1 MKINKREQ
9 RKRYIAAI
17 VAIVLVIAMVLSLIA
32 PIFSARAMAA
42 TMNAVVVDTVPTTSN
57 DDTEQNDTV
66 LSEKD
71 KKEREIGTNDFSA
84 NILIGFEQQF
94 IVGKVVP
101 INAVM
106 VNNSN
111 DFKGEFQIKVYS
123 TIGNNNNGGRYS
135 IYYQP
140 LELSKG
146 AIKQIYLSIPI
157 QTIQKD
163 FEITLVNEKNQIVY
177 RKYVS
182 AQPLDPATI
191 LVGVLCERP
200 ADMAYLSAIHFAEQE
215 DYTGEYTKTVYLDS
229 ETFPNEQS
237 VINHFKVIVIDDFD
251 TKSLSEKQKEA
262 LLQWIQQGGICV
274 IGTGVN
280 ASKTMSGLQNVVS
293 VTSESIVQRNIMLA
307 GQRVRADIAELNLSE
322 IDGVQTDI
330 FENASLLLMGNG
342 AIILY
347 DISLSLEPVISTA
360 GFVNEIKSCCEY
372 VNEELMQVE
381 YADSYNYNPMA
392 YIAERFPELKAN
404 SIYMILFAVA
414 IYVVVI
420 GPVLYIIL
428 KKKDKREF
436 AWIVVPAISAVFML
450 IIFVLSMNSQ
460 YKSGLINIV
469 SATEIEQGQS
479 IAKTKIYGCAKSNKK
494 GTVVLSSEKAM
505 DLSIPSEDRWN
516 YYEEVKEVYLNK
528 ILVGDKTEITY
539 FDKSSWHNNDFEM
552 ETVTDMGGIV
562 ECDVKMEG
570 EKLVGTITNN
580 TNRNFKDILLVVGKR
595 IIKID
600 NLKVGESI
608 DISEEIIDKQVTN
621 LSNAVWEIFRDVYD
635 RTKLN
640 KKIKSGEMTRQDAY
654 RIMREGDL
662 VQDYVNWNEAEM
674 RLVNEGDMKLYL
686 YAFDEEGILP
696 EQININEESAL
707 ENTLNLYIMEYSI
720 HLSDAATFEIP
731 YGVLSGVVLFEESTT
746 GVNDYRDNT
755 LYAETA
761 SEVVWTFGIPA
772 NTQIENVQFRSL
784 NDAGNFYQAPE
795 IYNVTTEQWE
805 TLSSDPYYTISDYM
819 WITEDYPNGCIKVKY
834 FVQKETEVRYPEM
847 KIKGAGQN
855 VGN

>member
-9 RKRYIAAI
+9 RKRRVAAI
-17 VAIVLVIAMVLSLIA
+17 VAIVLVVAMVLSLIA

-42 TMNAVVVDTVPTTSN
+42 PAVVVDTVPTISN
-57 DDTEQNDTV
+57 DDTVQNDAA
-66 LSEKD
+66 LSEKE
-71 KKEREIGTNDFSA
+71 KKEREIGINDFSA

-94 IVGKVVP
+94 IVGKAVP
-101 INAVM
+101 ISAVI
-106 VNNSN
+106 VNNSD

-146 AIKQIYLSIPI
+146 AIKQIYLSVPI

-163 FEITLVNEKNQIVY
+163 FEVTLVNEKNQVVY

-191 LVGVLCERP
+191 LIGVLCERP
-200 ADMAYLSAIHFAEQE
+200 ADMAYLSALHFAEQE
-215 DYTGEYTKTVYLDS
+215 DYTGEYTKTVYLNS

-251 TKSLSEKQKEA
+251 TKSLSEKQKQA

-280 ASKTMSGLQNVVS
+280 ASKTMSGLQNIVP
-293 VTSESIVQRNIMLA
+293 VTSESTVQRNITLA

-322 IDGVQTDI
+322 IEGIQTDI
-330 FENASLLLMGNG
+330 FENASLLSIANG
-342 AIILY
+342 AVILY

-360 GFVNEIKSCCEY
+360 GFVNEIKTSCEY
-372 VNEELMQVE
+372 VDEELMQVK
-381 YADSYNYNPMA
+381 YADSYNYNPMS
-392 YIAERFPELKAN
+392 YIAQRFPELKAN
-404 SIYMILFAVA
+404 SIYIILLAVV
-414 IYVVVI
+414 IYVVII
-420 GPVLYIIL
+420 GPVLYIVL

-436 AWIVVPAISAVFML
+436 AWIAVPVISAVFML

-469 SATEIEQGQS
+469 SATKIEQGQN
-479 IAKTKIYGCAKSNKK
+479 IAKTEIYGCAKSNKK
-494 GTVVLSSEKAM
+494 GAVVLSAEKAM
-505 DLSIPSEDRWN
+505 NLSVASEDRWN
-516 YYEEVKEVYLNK
+516 YYEELKDVYLNK
-528 ILVGDKTEITY
+528 VLVGDKTEITY
-539 FDKSSWHNNDFEM
+539 FDKGSWSNNEFEM
-552 ETVTDMGGIV
+552 ETITDMGGTV
-562 ECDVKMEG
+562 VCDVKMEG

-595 IIKID
+595 IVKID
-600 NLKVGESI
+600 SLKIGESI
-608 DISEEIIDKQVTN
+608 NISEEIIDKQITD
-621 LSNAVWEIFRDVYD
+621 LSSAVWEIFRDVYD

-674 RLVNEGDMKLYL
+674 RLVNEGDMKIYL

-696 EQININEESAL
+696 EPININGESAL
-707 ENTLNLYIMEYSI
+707 ENTLNLYTMEYSVY
-720 HLSDAATFEIP
+720 LSDAATFEIP
-731 YGVLSGVVLFEESTT
+731 YGVLSGIVLLEEGT
-746 GVNDYRDNT
+746 GSINDYRDNSI
-755 LYAETA
+755 YAETA
-761 SEVVWTFGIPA
+761 SEAVWTFGIPA
-772 NTQIENVQFRSL
+772 NTQIESVQFRSL
-784 NDAGNFYQAPE
+784 NDTGNFYQAPE
-795 IYNVTTEQWE
+795 IYNAATEQWE
-805 TLSSDPYYTISDYM
+805 ALSSDPYNDISNYI

>member
-9 RKRYIAAI
+9 RKRRIAAI
-17 VAIVLVIAMVLSLIA
+17 VAILLVIAMVLSLIA

-42 TMNAVVVDTVPTTSN
+42 PAVAVDTASTILN
-57 DDTEQNDTV
+57 DDTIQNDAA
-66 LSEKD
+66 LSEKQ
-71 KKEREIGTNDFSA
+71 KKEREVGINDFSA

-101 INAVM
+101 VSAVM

-111 DFKGEFQIKVYS
+111 DFKGEFQIKIYS
-123 TIGNNNNGGRYS
+123 TIGNSNNGGRYS
-135 IYYQP
+135 IFYQP

-146 AIKQIYLSIPI
+146 AIKQIYLSVPI

-191 LVGVLCERP
+191 LIGVLSERP
-200 ADMAYLSAIHFAEQE
+200 ADMAYLSALHFAQQQ
-215 DYTGEYTKTVYLDS
+215 DYTGEYTKTVYLNN
-229 ETFPNEQS
+229 ETFPSEQS

-251 TKSLSEKQKEA
+251 TKSLSEKQKQA

-280 ASKTMSGLQNVVS
+280 ASKTMSGLQNIVS
-293 VTSESIVQRNIMLA
+293 ITSESTVQKNIILA
-307 GQRVRADIAELNLSE
+307 GQSVRADVAELNLLGIE
-322 IDGVQTDI
+322 DIQTDI
-330 FENASLLLMGNG
+330 FENASLLAIGNG
-342 AIILY
+342 AVILY

-360 GFVNEIKSCCEY
+360 GFVNEIKSYCEY
-372 VNEELMQVE
+372 VDEELMKVE
-381 YADSYNYNPMA
+381 YADSYNYNPMS
-392 YIAERFPELKAN
+392 YIAQRFPELKEN
-404 SIYMILFAVA
+404 SIYIILFAVI
-414 IYVVVI
+414 IYVIVI
-420 GPVLYIIL
+420 GPILYIVL
-428 KKKDKREF
+428 KRKDKREF
-436 AWIVVPAISAVFML
+436 AWIAIPAISAIFML
-450 IIFVLSMNSQ
+450 IIFVLSINSQ

-469 SATEIEQGQS
+469 SATKIEQGQN
-479 IAKTKIYGCAKSNKK
+479 IAKTEIYGCAKSNKK
-494 GTVVLSSEKAM
+494 GTVVLSAEKAM
-505 DLSIPSEDRWN
+505 NLSVASEDRWN
-516 YYEEVKEVYLNK
+516 YYEEAKDIYLNK
-528 ILVGDKTEITY
+528 VLIGDKTEITY
-539 FDKSSWHNNDFEM
+539 FNKGSWNNNEFEM
-552 ETVTDMGGIV
+552 QTVTDMGGTV
-562 ECDVKMEG
+562 VCDVKMEG

-580 TNRNFKDILLVVGKR
+580 TNRNFKDILFVVGKR

-600 NLKVGESI
+600 SLKIGESI
-608 DISEEIIDKQVTN
+608 NINEEIVDKQITN
-621 LSNAVWEIFRDVYD
+621 LSSAVWEIFRDVYD

-674 RLVNEGDMKLYL
+674 RLVNEGDMKVYL

-696 EQININEESAL
+696 EPININGESAL
-707 ENTLNLYIMEYSI
+707 ENTLNLYIMEYSVY
-720 HLSDAATFEIP
+720 LSEAEMFEIP
-731 YGVLSGVVLFEESTT
+731 YGVLSGIVLLEESAD
-746 GVNDYRDNT
+746 GINDYRDNSI
-755 LYAETA
+755 YAETA
-761 SEVVWTFGIPA
+761 SEAVWTFGIPA
-772 NTQIENVQFRSL
+772 NTQIESVQFRSL
-784 NDAGNFYQAPE
+784 NDTGNFYQAPE
-795 IYNVTTEQWE
+795 IYNAATEQWE
-805 TLSSDPYYTISDYM
+805 ALSSDPYNDISNYI

-855 VGN
+855 VRN